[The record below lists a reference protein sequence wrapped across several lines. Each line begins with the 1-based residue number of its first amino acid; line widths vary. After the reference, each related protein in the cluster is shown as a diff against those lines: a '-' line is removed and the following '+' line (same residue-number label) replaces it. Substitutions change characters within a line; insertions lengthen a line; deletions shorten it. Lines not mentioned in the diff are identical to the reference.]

1 MSSFSRTLSLFA
13 FFGIIVTTLFLFF
26 VSSGLTATER
36 VGRYHKKLV
45 RGGGAGQI
53 ERGGVRRGSK
63 TGGGSGDGSAN
74 SVEQHGISP
83 GSFINGVPAVRTS
96 TSVSTSTPAPD
107 SGQAAAQPGTH
118 TRGSTPASTSSSSL
132 HPPIVF
138 FIVTGSPFHE
148 SRALYLKETWGT
160 MACPECLVFVS
171 DEATPSL
178 PAYKVTEPQDD
189 PSAGFTMKGWG
200 DSIPKFEFG
209 FDIAV
214 AAAERARE
222 AGSDVKWYYMA
233 GDDTFVDV
241 PKLSKFLEMRD
252 HNDKLFIAECCTN
265 GQGHTCEYNVDS
277 NGDDVDFYSSCGG
290 GGWIFSQGLLDD
302 MVRLGKEL
310 GKTPG
315 QLIHETHAPFGHY
328 EHVIK
333 GRTTQESDL
342 GYAIKKLWGVDL
354 TPSKLFNSGAPH
366 EDRRCAEKRLQT
378 RAICRG
384 LLRGTSANES

>member
-241 PKLSKFLEMRD
+241 PKLSKFL
-252 HNDKLFIAECCTN
+252 
-265 GQGHTCEYNVDS
+265 
-277 NGDDVDFYSSCGG
+277 

-366 EDRRCAEKRLQT
+366 DDRRCAEKRLQT